1 MTSRSDLALSD
12 DGKWL
17 AYLRFGPRDNPNS
30 GQANSLELIEAD
42 TGKVAHSFKVDTSS
56 QRMNALA
63 FDAKDGD
70 VLLARIEQDLSDR
83 RAGRL
88 VYRVERWSRI
98 ERRVTATVNLPLANT
113 APRNPFPPSGRLI
126 FSPDRKGMLSVP
138 AEPGTR
144 ATLWDL
150 ATANSLREFD
160 GDFTPEAFFPDGRRI
175 VGMLGSDIVV
185 WDATT
190 GAVTK
195 KWPMP
200 DGLVSVMGNLRS
212 NPGPQVMFNPQ
223 STHGYRL
230 QPDAQSLWISPD
242 GRWVAAFGQRP
253 KTAPSINSWPSR
265 CPRRSFS
272 STPSP
277 GSSARESRFPTSR
290 PTIMLPS
297 GSRSTAGVR
306 RRESPARGGH
316 HQAGFPLFR
325 TRGHTADFRRDAGVE
340 HRPPDRLATL
350 RGTKVFTMPT
360 GLLFARGTNRL
371 FTAAYPTDLNGSPVG
386 DRSPAS
392 AGPRS
397 SSKSSCPGT

>member
-1 MTSRSDLALSD
+1 MARFWDEQRPRLRSEATRWFGELSLSRLFDIRFPVQWSLVGPPFAMTSRSDLALSD

-42 TGKVAHSFKVDTSS
+42 TGKVAHSFKVDSSS

-88 VYRVERWSRI
+88 VYRVERWSRV

-230 QPDAQSLWISPD
+230 QPDVQSLWISPD

-253 KTAPSINSWPSR
+253 QNGAFINSWPSR

-290 PTIMLPS
+290 PTIISRWLPLHRWRSTPRVACSRWPPPS
-297 GSRSTAGVR
+297 G
-306 RRESPARGGH
+306 
-316 HQAGFPLFR
+316 FPSFPYPR
-325 TRGHTADFRRDAGVE
+325 A
-340 HRPPDRLATL
+340 HR
-350 RGTKVFTMPT
+350 
-360 GLLFARGTNRL
+360 
-371 FTAAYPTDLNGSPVG
+371 
-386 DRSPAS
+386 
-392 AGPRS
+392 
-397 SSKSSCPGT
+397 